1 MGIAAGSLAL
11 GGAMNQVSAQEDP
24 GQEVS
29 TLLGIYKSSNDPQ
42 VQENLKTQII
52 NQILNNGG
60 ANLIGHL
67 NIAEMTPAELENVA
81 NAFIQS
87 VNANNQASQEQAEDE
102 SSPEPEEPVERDEK
116 ADLEEAEAEE
126 TDDSVENEEDKA
138 EDQELANPDQEKP
151 DETEVA
157 QDQEKTEVT
166 EEELVEPE
174 NLEDQGQDPNQQVQ
188 AKEEPGL
195 RQVDPNAPA
204 LKSSQAQDHVVQPG
218 ETLYSIARDYNT
230 SAEKLAAIN
239 NINNPNNLR
248 VGQTLTLH
256 QANVDSAGGRR
267 DFEIQTFAA
276 TPAPQET
283 IKTGNEFIDNI
294 SAEASQ
300 VADEY
305 NLYASV
311 MIAQAALE
319 TGYGKSSL
327 SQPPHHNLFG
337 MKGSYNGQT
346 ANFSTQ
352 EDTQNGMVTI
362 RDNFRS
368 YPNYTASL
376 RDYADKLRNGLSW
389 DPNYYSGTWKEN
401 TNTYRDATRWLT
413 GRYATDRNYDKK
425 LNRIIE
431 QWDLTRFD
439 NGPVP
444 ANNTNTVP
452 VDNDKQKGQRYYSA
466 NPSQTSAGTY
476 VVQPGDSLYRI
487 GQNYNVTVGQ
497 LKNWNNLTSDLIH
510 PGQVLRVA
518 GPSQG
523 KQASSTPAKPS
534 KPAQANKPSQTSK
547 PTQPSQGGSQTSSQ
561 VTYTVK
567 PGDSLYRIGQNHNVT
582 VGQLKNWNNLT
593 SDLIHPGQVLRVAGP
608 SQGKQ
613 ASSTPA
619 KPSKPAQANK
629 PSQTSKPT
637 QPSQG
642 GSQTSSQVT
651 YTVKPG
657 DSLYRIGQNHNVTVG
672 QLKNWNNLTS
682 DLIHPGQVLRVAG
695 PSQGKQASSTPAK
708 PSKPAQA
715 NKPSQTSKPTQPS
728 QGGSQTSS
736 QATYTVK
743 PGDSLYRIAL
753 NHNTTVPRLRA
764 INGIKGDLIHPGQV
778 IRLSEGQATASSSK
792 QQSAQPASNQP
803 ASQTYT
809 VKPGDTLY
817 KIGQE
822 HNLSVAQLKDLNQ
835 LTGDLIHPGQ
845 VLRVS
850 QSGRKP
856 AQTVKAS
863 KKTNQSTSRPSGLAV
878 TYTVRPG
885 DTLSAIARRYN
896 LSVNQLVAWN
906 KLDNPNHLSVGQT
919 LVLNLRTD
927 AKTSAKPQ
935 KASWSTYT
943 VKAGDTLYHIARQHG
958 TSVANL
964 KALNGLT
971 SDLILVGQE
980 LRVK

>member
-518 GPSQG
+518 
-523 KQASSTPAKPS
+523 A
-534 KPAQANKPSQTSK
+534 
-547 PTQPSQGGSQTSSQ
+547 
-561 VTYTVK
+561 
-567 PGDSLYRIGQNHNVT
+567 
-582 VGQLKNWNNLT
+582 
-593 SDLIHPGQVLRVAGP
+593 
-608 SQGKQ
+608 
-613 ASSTPA
+613 
-619 KPSKPAQANK
+619 
-629 PSQTSKPT
+629 
-637 QPSQG
+637 
-642 GSQTSSQVT
+642 
-651 YTVKPG
+651 
-657 DSLYRIGQNHNVTVG
+657 
-672 QLKNWNNLTS
+672 
-682 DLIHPGQVLRVAG
+682 

>member
-1 MGIAAGSLAL
+1 MKLSQIHNFKFKTALTLGIAAGSLAL
-11 GGAMNQVSAQEDP
+11 GGTLNQVSAQEDP

-138 EDQELANPDQEKP
+138 EDQELADPDQEKP

-452 VDNDKQKGQRYYSA
+452 VDNDKQKGQRYYSS
-466 NPSQTSAGTY
+466 NSSQTSAGTY
-476 VVQPGDSLYRI
+476 VVQ
-487 GQNYNVTVGQ
+487 
-497 LKNWNNLTSDLIH
+497 
-510 PGQVLRVA
+510 
-518 GPSQG
+518 
-523 KQASSTPAKPS
+523 
-534 KPAQANKPSQTSK
+534 
-547 PTQPSQGGSQTSSQ
+547 
-561 VTYTVK
+561 

-593 SDLIHPGQVLRVAGP
+593 SDLIHPGQVLRVAAP

-613 ASSTPA
+613 VPSTPA
-619 KPSKPAQANK
+619 KPSKPVQAKK
-629 PSQTSKPT
+629 PSQTSKPA
-637 QPSQG
+637 QPSQS
-642 GSQTSSQVT
+642 GSQTSSQT
-651 YTVKPG
+651 
-657 DSLYRIGQNHNVTVG
+657 
-672 QLKNWNNLTS
+672 
-682 DLIHPGQVLRVAG
+682 
-695 PSQGKQASSTPAK
+695 
-708 PSKPAQA
+708 
-715 NKPSQTSKPTQPS
+715 
-728 QGGSQTSS
+728 
-736 QATYTVK
+736 TYTVK

-792 QQSAQPASNQP
+792 PQSAQPASNQP

-906 KLDNPNHLSVGQT
+906 KLENPNHLSVGQT

-927 AKTSAKPQ
+927 AKTSVKPQ
-935 KASWSTYT
+935 KANRSTYT

>member
-1 MGIAAGSLAL
+1 MKLSQIHNFKFKTALTLGIAAGSLAL
-11 GGAMNQVSAQEDP
+11 GGTLNQVSAQEDP

-138 EDQELANPDQEKP
+138 EDQELADPDQEKP

-452 VDNDKQKGQRYYSA
+452 VDNDKQKGQRYYSS
-466 NPSQTSAGTY
+466 NSSQTSAGTY

-487 GQNYNVTVGQ
+487 GQNHNVTVGQ
-497 LKNWNNLTSDLIH
+497 LKNWNNLASDLIH

-518 GPSQG
+518 APSQG

-547 PTQPSQGGSQTSSQ
+547 PAQPSQSGSQTSSQ
-561 VTYTVK
+561 T
-567 PGDSLYRIGQNHNVT
+567 
-582 VGQLKNWNNLT
+582 
-593 SDLIHPGQVLRVAGP
+593 
-608 SQGKQ
+608 
-613 ASSTPA
+613 
-619 KPSKPAQANK
+619 
-629 PSQTSKPT
+629 
-637 QPSQG
+637 
-642 GSQTSSQVT
+642 
-651 YTVKPG
+651 
-657 DSLYRIGQNHNVTVG
+657 
-672 QLKNWNNLTS
+672 
-682 DLIHPGQVLRVAG
+682 
-695 PSQGKQASSTPAK
+695 
-708 PSKPAQA
+708 
-715 NKPSQTSKPTQPS
+715 
-728 QGGSQTSS
+728 
-736 QATYTVK
+736 TYTVK

-792 QQSAQPASNQP
+792 PQSAQPASNQP

-906 KLDNPNHLSVGQT
+906 KLENPNHLSVGQT

-927 AKTSAKPQ
+927 AKTSVKPQ
-935 KASWSTYT
+935 KANRSTYT

>member
-1 MGIAAGSLAL
+1 MLNYDYEQKGSGWTVKLSHIHNFKFKTALTLGIAAGSLAL

-518 GPSQG
+518 APSQG

-534 KPAQANKPSQTSK
+534 KPAQAK
-547 PTQPSQGGSQTSSQ
+547 
-561 VTYTVK
+561 
-567 PGDSLYRIGQNHNVT
+567 
-582 VGQLKNWNNLT
+582 
-593 SDLIHPGQVLRVAGP
+593 
-608 SQGKQ
+608 
-613 ASSTPA
+613 
-619 KPSKPAQANK
+619 
-629 PSQTSKPT
+629 
-637 QPSQG
+637 
-642 GSQTSSQVT
+642 
-651 YTVKPG
+651 
-657 DSLYRIGQNHNVTVG
+657 
-672 QLKNWNNLTS
+672 
-682 DLIHPGQVLRVAG
+682 
-695 PSQGKQASSTPAK
+695 
-708 PSKPAQA
+708 
-715 NKPSQTSKPTQPS
+715 KPSQTSKPTQPS

-906 KLDNPNHLSVGQT
+906 KLENPNHLSVGQT

-927 AKTSAKPQ
+927 AKTSVKPQ
-935 KASWSTYT
+935 KANRSTYT

>member
-1 MGIAAGSLAL
+1 MLNYDYEQKGSGWTVKLSHIHNFKFKTALTLGIAAGSLAL

-518 GPSQG
+518 
-523 KQASSTPAKPS
+523 A
-534 KPAQANKPSQTSK
+534 
-547 PTQPSQGGSQTSSQ
+547 
-561 VTYTVK
+561 
-567 PGDSLYRIGQNHNVT
+567 
-582 VGQLKNWNNLT
+582 
-593 SDLIHPGQVLRVAGP
+593 
-608 SQGKQ
+608 
-613 ASSTPA
+613 
-619 KPSKPAQANK
+619 
-629 PSQTSKPT
+629 
-637 QPSQG
+637 
-642 GSQTSSQVT
+642 
-651 YTVKPG
+651 
-657 DSLYRIGQNHNVTVG
+657 
-672 QLKNWNNLTS
+672 
-682 DLIHPGQVLRVAG
+682 

-906 KLDNPNHLSVGQT
+906 KLENPNHLSVGQT

-927 AKTSAKPQ
+927 AKTSVKPQ
-935 KASWSTYT
+935 KANRSTYT